1 MITGGAPKRAR
12 STPSVHLNVNTN
24 NKSRNSNRNTN
35 GNGNGN
41 RKDTNVNS
49 SGDDNADQTTTG
61 RIIISSTLSRDR
73 TATCANSNNG
83 NIINLSNI
91 IKQ

>member
-24 NKSRNSNRNTN
+24 NKSRNSNRNT
-35 GNGNGN
+35 NGNGN